1 MTIQFL
7 QNPSKHP
14 GKRLELKVRPKPLEV
29 TRKPVRGAVFV
40 FESNLISPSFPSAG
54 QETERERERARPRR
68 FLGKAA
74 VVDAQKGFHRDH
86 VRRSTDKQLILC
98 T

>member
-7 QNPSKHP
+7 RNPSKQP

-29 TRKPVRGAVFV
+29 TWKPVRAVFV

-54 QETERERERARPRR
+54 QETEREREGARPRR
-68 FLGKAA
+68 FLGRAA
-74 VVDAQKGFHRDH
+74 VVDAEEGFHRDH